1 MPDITIGR
9 LRGGFCVIWRD
20 EAGRRHRHQ
29 LAALDHKAA
38 EAEAIDIFRKETIT
52 PDKATVTTLWAA
64 YRSHLGNRPAAK
76 TLGYTGKAVL
86 KHFGA
91 YRPDQI
97 TIDLCR
103 SYIALRTAA
112 GRKKGAIWTELGHL
126 RSCLTW
132 SEKVQLIQRAPYIER
147 PQKPSPKERYLTKPE
162 IEKLLDAATEHHVR
176 LAILLML
183 ATAGRVK
190 AILELTWDRVDMDRG
205 QIDLR
210 IDAEGP
216 RKGRAVVPINA
227 SLRAAL
233 TTAAEAAMSDH
244 VIEWG
249 GGPVQS
255 IRKGFVRACERAGL
269 VGVSPHVLRHT
280 AGVHMAEGGIPMSK
294 IAQYMGHS
302 NTSVTQR
309 VYARFSPGHLQD
321 AAAILD
327 FGKMRKVQ

>member
-20 EAGRRHRHQ
+20 DTGKRHRHQ

-38 EAEAIDIFRKETIT
+38 EAEAIDVYRRQTIA
-52 PDKATVTTLWAA
+52 PEKATVADLWDA
-64 YRSHLGNRPAAK
+64 YRGHLGDRPAAK

-91 YRPDQI
+91 FRPDQI

-103 SYIALRTAA
+103 SYITLRAA
-112 GRKKGAIWTELGHL
+112 DGRKKGAIWTELGHL

-132 SEKVQLIQRAPYIER
+132 AEKVQLIHRAPYIER
-147 PQKPSPKERYLTKPE
+147 PQKPAPKERYLTRDE
-162 IEKLLDAATEHHVR
+162 ISRLLDAATEPHIR

-183 ATAGRVK
+183 ATAGRVS
-190 AILELTWDRVDMDRG
+190 AILDLTWDRVDMDRG

-210 IDAEGP
+210 VDAEGP
-216 RKGRAVVPINA
+216 KKGRAVVPINA

-233 TTAAEAAMSDH
+233 TIAAEAAMSDY

-255 IRKGFVRACERAGL
+255 IRKGFVRACERAAL
-269 VGVSPHVLRHT
+269 PGVSPHVLRHT
-280 AGVHMAEGGIPMSK
+280 AGVHMAEGGIPMNQ

-302 NTSVTQR
+302 NTSITER
-309 VYARFSPGHLQD
+309 VYSRFSPEFLRT

-327 FGKMRKVQ
+327 FGALRKVQ